1 MAKWQLKNL
10 RSLNTA
16 AHRDFGYFF
25 STLIIVYCLSGIA
38 LNHVN
43 EWNPDF
49 IIERK
54 EVVLSK
60 QYVPSQV
67 SQNEIAELNK
77 LVGEETYKVFD
88 FPTPTQVKIYYD
100 NASFHVNFAE
110 GKGVFESVKRR
121 PVFYQANVLHRNS
134 LKEWRWA
141 SDAFAVFLIV
151 INLTGIFVLSGKNGI
166 TGRGKWLIVAGFLPP
181 VIALIVFQ
189 FLT

>member
-1 MAKWQLKNL
+1 MAKWQFKNL

-54 EVVLSK
+54 ELVLPK
-60 QYVPSQV
+60 EYVSSQI
-67 SQNEIAELNK
+67 SPNEIAELNK

-121 PVFYQANVLHRNS
+121 PVFYHANVLHRNS
-134 LKEWRWA
+134 LKQWRWA

-166 TGRGKWLIVAGFLPP
+166 TGRGKWLILVGFLPP
-181 VIALIVFQ
+181 VIALIVFE
-189 FLT
+189 FLK

>member
-100 NASFHVNFAE
+100 NASFHVNFTE

-181 VIALIVFQ
+181 VIALIVFE
-189 FLT
+189 FLK

>member
-100 NASFHVNFAE
+100 NASFHVNFTE

-134 LKEWRWA
+134 LKQWRWV
-141 SDAFAVFLIV
+141 SDVFAVFLIV

-181 VIALIVFQ
+181 VIALIFFE
-189 FLT
+189 FLK